1 MRRFGKPI
9 SASDATTRPS
19 THRWSSSAK
28 AGSTWSYEIVEGGR
42 TKIARIDFNGN
53 NAYSDRRLA
62 DVISTKRSSIL
73 SFLMRDDVYDENRLR
88 ADEEALRRFYYN
100 RGYADFQVISATG
113 DLDESKNEYVV
124 SITVEEGERYT
135 FGDIWHREHDR
146 GC

>member
-1 MRRFGKPI
+1 MQLGEGRVNVV
-9 SASDATTRPS
+9 
-19 THRWSSSAK
+19 
-28 AGSTWSYEIVEGGR
+28 YEIVEGGR

-62 DVISTKRSSIL
+62 EVISTKRSSIL

-100 RGYADFQVISATG
+100 SGYADFQVISATG
-113 DLDESKNEYVV
+113 ELDKSRNEYVV
-124 SITVEEGERYT
+124 SITVDEGLALQVRRHRY
-135 FGDIWHREHDR
+135 RKYNR